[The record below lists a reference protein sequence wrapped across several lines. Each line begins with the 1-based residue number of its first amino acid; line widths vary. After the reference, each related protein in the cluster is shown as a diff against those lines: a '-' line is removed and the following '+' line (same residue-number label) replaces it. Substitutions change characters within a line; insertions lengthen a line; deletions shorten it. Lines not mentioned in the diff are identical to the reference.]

1 MKKWLS
7 FLITAVLVLSCA
19 CWQPGTLAEEA
30 EETARTSLWSTF
42 ESGYV
47 YLPAGTKAYRS
58 ASMAAESGVFVE
70 AGPVFARAQ
79 GSAWLTV
86 AFVRPDTGEMTHTYV
101 MRKSALELTDA
112 EIKALK
118 AQLNQEKAPFF
129 IADRVPVANFVPAD
143 QYEAWRSQQAG
154 GSAEQETEPA
164 DAEEVSEAFEEPEEQ
179 AAEAPSV
186 SISVNMA
193 EAAEGETVVFTVTV
207 TGMDDSAA
215 YQWQRAR
222 QNNYEDSGLS
232 GAKTPSLYFA
242 ANEARLSFR
251 YRCRVTWNGTEYYS
265 EPATVAYAAQKA
277 VSEAPADDAEA
288 EEAEVPADNA
298 EAEEAEAPADDGDAE
313 ADETEAYE
321 EAAEPAEYLA
331 AADAE
336 SVVKGKKVTFWA
348 LISGGPEGEAAFQWQ
363 KSADG
368 ETGWSASSQHGA
380 KTAEMTLT
388 ATEELLN
395 NWYRC
400 RVTDAAG
407 THYTNAVRVALLPD
421 PVVTASAVP
430 AAAIKE
436 QKVVFTAVPEG
447 TVGEVSYQWQKS
459 PDGESDWKKSRQS
472 GNASAEMTLVASE
485 ELLDNW
491 YRCAVKDDNGTW
503 YSAPVKA
510 ELAPDPVVTASAVP
524 AAAIKG
530 QKVVFSAVPEG
541 TAGEVSYQWQKSP
554 DGESDWKK
562 SRQSGN
568 TTAEMILVASEELL
582 GNWYRCAVKD
592 DNGTWYSAPVKAELA
607 PDPVVTASAVP
618 AAAIKGQKVVFT
630 AVHEGTVG
638 EVSYQWQK
646 SPDGESDWKKSRQS
660 GNTTAEMTLVA
671 SEELLGNWYRCAV
684 KDDNG
689 TWYSAPVKAEL
700 APDPVITAAADR
712 KAAATG
718 QKVKIAAVGAGVTGE
733 VSYQWQKSPDGQ
745 TGWKNSRQS
754 GNETAE
760 LTLTASAE
768 LLDGWY
774 RCVVT
779 DQNGAWP
786 SAPVKVEWIP
796 DPELTV
802 TVSQETARKGDKVYF
817 TLTAEGLTGA
827 VTYQWQKSA
836 DGQTGWSSSKQKGAE
851 TAEMIISANA
861 DLLANWYRCR
871 VTDENGTW
879 YTDAVK
885 VTYTEE

>member
-154 GSAEQETEPA
+154 ENAAQEAEPA

-215 YQWQRAR
+215 FQWQRAR

-348 LISGGPEGEAAFQWQ
+348 LISGGSEGEAAFQWQ

-407 THYTNAVRVALLPD
+407 THYTNAVHVALLPD
-421 PVVTASAVP
+421 PVITASAAP
-430 AAAIKE
+430 AAAIKG

-447 TVGEVSYQWQKS
+447 TAGEVSYQWQKS

-510 ELAPDPVVTASAVP
+510 ELV
-524 AAAIKG
+524 
-530 QKVVFSAVPEG
+530 
-541 TAGEVSYQWQKSP
+541 
-554 DGESDWKK
+554 
-562 SRQSGN
+562 
-568 TTAEMILVASEELL
+568 
-582 GNWYRCAVKD
+582 
-592 DNGTWYSAPVKAELA
+592 

-660 GNTTAEMTLVA
+660 GNASAEMTLVA

-718 QKVKIAAVGAGVTGE
+718 QKVKFAAVGAGMTGE

-754 GNETAE
+754 GNETEE

-786 SAPVKVEWIP
+786 SAPVKVEWIA